1 LFFYVRK
8 LTSRSMGLF
17 VNLRRNIIDEN
28 DKVCLVNFLII
39 SM

>member
-1 LFFYVRK
+1 MSFYVRK
-8 LTSRSMGLF
+8 LTSRSMGSF

-28 DKVCLVNFLII
+28 DKVYLVNFLII